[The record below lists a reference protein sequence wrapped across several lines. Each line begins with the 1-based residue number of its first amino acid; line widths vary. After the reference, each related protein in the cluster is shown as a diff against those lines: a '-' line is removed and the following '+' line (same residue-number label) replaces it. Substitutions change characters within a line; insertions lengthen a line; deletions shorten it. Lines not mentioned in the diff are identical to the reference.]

1 MLIYYNYV
9 FIYIISSVTHNLNL
23 KVWKGNK
30 CAAGKNF
37 QILLFKLRIDARWN
51 NLPLRNIP
59 RPNRPTPPPP
69 SPLKMKIFWFLIT
82 RLRLLSNY
90 GGIEKETILQK
101 SKSFKRRQVYQLII
115 LIKMKCK

>member
-9 FIYIISSVTHNLNL
+9 FIYIISSVTHSLNL

-69 SPLKMKIFWFLIT
+69 SPLKMKIFWPLPKIQNFQIPTLPPNS
-82 RLRLLSNY
+82 R
-90 GGIEKETILQK
+90 GGGGGGGGPGEGVVRTMSPLFPHAE
-101 SKSFKRRQVYQLII
+101 
-115 LIKMKCK
+115 